1 MQPSYVEF
9 VGVDGCPAGWV
20 AVALT
25 GDGRLGYQVLP
36 TFDAVLCQHPRAL
49 ILVDV
54 PIGLREA
61 GPEER
66 LCDREA
72 RRLLEQRRS
81 SVFPAPVRAAL
92 CAADYEAAS
101 RLNRERTDGRRGLSR
116 QSWAIVPKIREV
128 YEHLAGRHQPSPL
141 VREMH
146 PELCFW
152 ALNEGRP
159 LRHNKKTQE
168 GYHERVALLSR
179 LVAGSVRLV
188 ETVLRE
194 KRRGI
199 VRRDDVVDALV
210 GAVIAR
216 LSGGDLKTLPGVP
229 ERDSAG
235 LPMEMVYF
243 GVVFRA
249 NEAPCYCGLVPVG
262 YGFGFVSWFD
272 RPPN

>member
-1 MQPSYVEF
+1 VQPSYDEF

-20 AVALT
+20 AVGLT
-25 GDGRLGYQVLP
+25 GDGRLGYQVFP
-36 TFDAVLCQHPRAL
+36 AFDAVLSQHRRAL

-54 PIGLREA
+54 PIGLRDTC
-61 GPEER
+61 PEER

-72 RRLLEQRRS
+72 RRLLKQRRS

-92 CAADYEAAS
+92 CAANYEGAS
-101 RLNRERTDGRRGLSR
+101 RVNRENTGGRRGLSR

-128 YEHLAGRHQPSPL
+128 NEHLAGRHQASPL

-152 ALNEGRP
+152 ALNEGQP

-168 GYHERVALLSR
+168 GYDERVALLSGS
-179 LVAGSVRLV
+179 VAGVVGLV
-188 ETVLRE
+188 DRVLRE
-194 KRRGI
+194 TRRSV

-210 GAVIAR
+210 GAVVAR
-216 LSGGDLKTLPGVP
+216 LSRGDLKTLPEAP

-243 GVVFRA
+243 A
-249 NEAPCYCGLVPVG
+249 IQ
-262 YGFGFVSWFD
+262 
-272 RPPN
+272 PPAAG